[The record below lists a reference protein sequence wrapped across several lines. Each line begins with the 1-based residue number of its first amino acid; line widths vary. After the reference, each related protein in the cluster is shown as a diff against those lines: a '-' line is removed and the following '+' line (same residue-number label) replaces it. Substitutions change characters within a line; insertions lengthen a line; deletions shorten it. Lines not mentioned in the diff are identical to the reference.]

1 MKERMK
7 EKGLF
12 SPNIKIIYYEIKLNT
27 YSSLKYDTRMAQY
40 SPTHTHTPL
49 YNFKISDIKQ

>member
-1 MKERMK
+1 MK